1 MPGLRLPRPNRASP
15 SGDRRF
21 REHMEFDAVSILDA
35 LGGPAELRAIFARRS
50 MPVADSTSRSWRAR
64 AQIPA
69 AFLPTLLDEL
79 EHLGRDW
86 REFVV
91 ALRPNE

>member
-1 MPGLRLPRPNRASP
+1 
-15 SGDRRF
+15 
-21 REHMEFDAVSILDA
+21 MEFDAVRILDA

-50 MPVADSTSRSWRAR
+50 MLVADSTSRSWRVR
-64 AQIPA
+64 GQIPA

-86 REFVV
+86 RELVV
-91 ALRPNE
+91 ALRSNE